1 MNQRFSQALLVAA
14 AISICLMMSLF
25 VSAQDVKYY
34 WDPGTNFSMYKTYK
48 WQRANDARYPDAMTD
63 GILTKAIDGELS
75 KKGLV
80 RTDADTADLYVIY
93 QLAVVDRAEWS
104 SFSTDITW
112 QGGVNSF
119 GGFNG
124 ATTNH
129 STMIKLGWM
138 ILDIYDVKQKKE
150 IWEAQASKTLGKG
163 KDPKKMAKNAQKAM
177 AKVFK
182 QYPPSRK

>member
-1 MNQRFSQALLVAA
+1 MFRQTFLLAA
-14 AISICLMMSLF
+14 VVFGGLMTSLS
-25 VSAQDVKYY
+25 VSGQEIKYY
-34 WDPGTNFSMYKTYK
+34 WDTGNNFSVYKTYK
-48 WQRANDARYPDAMTD
+48 WQRANDAKYPDATTD
-63 GILTKAIDGELS
+63 SILTKAIDGELS

-80 RTDADTADLYVIY
+80 RTDADTADLYIIY

-124 ATTNH
+124 ATTNT
-129 STMIKLGWM
+129 STMIKLGWL
-138 ILDIYDVKQKKE
+138 ILDIYDTKQKKD
-150 IWEAQASKTLGKG
+150 IWEAQVSKTLGNG
-163 KDPKKMAKNAQKAM
+163 KDPKKMSKNAEKVM

-182 QYPPSRK
+182 GYPPSGK

>member
-1 MNQRFSQALLVAA
+1 MYRKFLLVAA
-14 AISICLMMSLF
+14 AAFGGLMMSSS
-25 VSAQDVKYY
+25 VSSQDVKYY
-34 WDPGTNFSMYKTYK
+34 WDAGTNFSAYKTYK
-48 WQRANDARYPDAMTD
+48 WERANDAKYPDSTTD
-63 GILTKAIDGELS
+63 AILTKAIDGELS

-80 RTDADTADLYVIY
+80 RTDADTADLYIIY

-129 STMIKLGWM
+129 STMIKLGWL
-138 ILDIYDVKQKKE
+138 ILDIYDTKQKKE
-150 IWEAQASKTLGKG
+150 IWEAQASKTMGKT
-163 KDPKKMAKNAQKAM
+163 KDPRKMSKNAEKAM

-182 QYPPSRK
+182 QYPPTGK

>member
-1 MNQRFSQALLVAA
+1 MYRKFFLMAA
-14 AISICLMMSLF
+14 AVFGGLMMISS

-34 WDPGTNFSMYKTYK
+34 WDPGTNFSAYKTYK
-48 WQRANDARYPDAMTD
+48 WERANDAKYPDATTD
-63 GILTKAIDGELS
+63 SILTKAIDGELS

-80 RTDADTADLYVIY
+80 RTDADTADLYIIY

-129 STMIKLGWM
+129 STMIKLGWL
-138 ILDIYDVKQKKE
+138 ILDIYDTKQKKE
-150 IWEAQASKTLGKG
+150 IWEAQASKTMGKS
-163 KDPKKMAKNAQKAM
+163 KDPKKMSKNAEKAM

-182 QYPPSRK
+182 GYPPSGK